1 MRNILFFLA
10 ACSILNLSAET
21 YKIGFG
27 SCLDQRNT
35 QDIFFTIKNEG
46 LDHFIFLGD
55 NVYGDAPWTGNL
67 NKLIEAYR
75 IQKTKLPAW
84 LSEMQIDAIWDDHDY
99 GLNDGGKNFTLKA
112 EAQDLFLNF
121 WDIPRSDPRHS
132 REGIYF
138 SKTLNIDNKRVKII
152 ALDTRYFRS
161 DLKGQRNQYQPNL
174 DSDATILGSQQ
185 WEWLKNEVAEPAD
198 LILLL
203 SSIQILATQHRF
215 EKWSNFPAE
224 REKLLKLINESPN
237 AANTILIS
245 GDRHRGALYKSNAT
259 YELTASALNKVAS
272 QNVELDPLLIDQ
284 TFPEL
289 NYGIVE
295 IDSEDNLVKIFLKDI
310 NGDILV
316 QGSINI

>member
-10 ACSILNLSAET
+10 ACSILNLSAQT
-21 YKIGFG
+21 YRIGFG

-35 QDIFFTIKNEG
+35 QDIFSTIETEN
-46 LDHFIFLGD
+46 LDHFVFLGD
-55 NVYGDAPWTGNL
+55 NVYGDALWAGNL
-67 NKLIEAYR
+67 NKLTEAY
-75 IQKTKLPAW
+75 IVQKAKLPTW
-84 LSEMQIDAIWDDHDY
+84 LGDIQIDAIWDDHDY
-99 GLNDGGKNFTLKA
+99 GLNDGGKNFALKA

-121 WDIPRSDPRHS
+121 WNIPKSDPRHS
-132 REGIYF
+132 QEGIYF
-138 SKTLNIDNKRVKII
+138 SKTLIINNKRVKII

-161 DLKGQRNQYQPNL
+161 DLKGQKNQYRPNL

-185 WEWLKNEVAEPAD
+185 WEWLRSEIAEPAD

-259 YELTASALNKVAS
+259 YELTASALNKVGS
-272 QNVELDPLLIDQ
+272 QNVELDPLLVDQ
-284 TFPEL
+284 TFTEL

-295 IDSEDNLVKIFLKDI
+295 IDSEDSSVQIYLKNI
-310 NGDILV
+310 KGEILV
-316 QGSINI
+316 QRSIKI

>member
-1 MRNILFFLA
+1 MRNILIFLA
-10 ACSILNLSAET
+10 ASSILNLSAET

-27 SCLDQRNT
+27 SCLDQRNA
-35 QDIFFTIKNEG
+35 QDIFSTIKNED

-67 NKLIEAYR
+67 NKLAEAYN
-75 IQKTKLPAW
+75 IQKTKLPEW
-84 LSEMQIDAIWDDHDY
+84 LDDIQIDAIWDDHDY
-99 GLNDGGKNFTLKA
+99 GLNDGGRNFLLKA

-121 WDIPRSDPRHS
+121 WDIPKSDPRHS
-132 REGIYF
+132 QQGIYF
-138 SKTLNIDNKRVKII
+138 SRILDVQNKRVKII

-161 DLKGQRNQYQPNL
+161 DLKGKKNQYQPNL
-174 DSDATILGSQQ
+174 DTNATILGSEQ
-185 WEWLKNEVAEPAD
+185 WEWLESELAEPAD

-215 EKWSNFPAE
+215 EKWSNFPKE
-224 REKLLKLINESPN
+224 REKLLKLIGKSPN
-237 AANTILIS
+237 ATNTILVS
-245 GDRHRGALYKSNAT
+245 GDRHRGALYRSNAT

-295 IDSEDNLVKIFLKDI
+295 INSEDNLVKIFLKDI

-316 QGSINI
+316 QGSIKI

>member
-1 MRNILFFLA
+1 MRNTLFFLA

-27 SCLDQRNT
+27 SCLDQRNP
-35 QDIFFTIKNEG
+35 QGIFSTIKSEN

-67 NKLIEAYR
+67 YKLVEAYN
-75 IQKTKLPAW
+75 IQKTKLPPW
-84 LSEMQIDAIWDDHDY
+84 LDNIAIDAIWDDHDY
-99 GLNDGGKNFTLKA
+99 GLNDGGQNFALRA

-121 WDIPRSDPRHS
+121 WDIPQSDARHS

-152 ALDTRYFRS
+152 AMDTRYFRS

-316 QGSINI
+316 QGSIKI

>member
-1 MRNILFFLA
+1 MRNILIFLA
-10 ACSILNLSAET
+10 ASSILNLSAET

-35 QDIFFTIKNEG
+35 QDIFSTIKNED

-67 NKLIEAYR
+67 NKLAEAYN
-75 IQKTKLPAW
+75 IQKTKLPEW
-84 LSEMQIDAIWDDHDY
+84 LDAIQIDAIWDDHDY
-99 GLNDGGKNFTLKA
+99 GLNDGGRNFLLKS

-121 WDIPRSDPRHS
+121 WDIPKSDPRHS
-132 REGIYF
+132 QEGIYF
-138 SKTLNIDNKRVKII
+138 SKILDVQNKRVKII

-161 DLKGQRNQYQPNL
+161 ELKGKKNQYQPNL
-174 DSDATILGSQQ
+174 DTNATILGSQQ
-185 WEWLKNEVAEPAD
+185 WEWLESELAEPAD

-215 EKWSNFPAE
+215 EKWSNFPKE
-224 REKLLKLINESPN
+224 REKLLKLIGKSPN
-237 AANTILIS
+237 ATNTILVS
-245 GDRHRGALYKSNAT
+245 GDRHRGALYKSNT
-259 YELTASALNKVAS
+259 VYELTASALNKVAS
-272 QNVELDPLLIDQ
+272 QNLELDPLLIDK

-295 IDSEDNLVKIFLKDI
+295 IDSKKSSVQIYLKSI
-310 NGDILV
+310 KGDILV
-316 QGSINI
+316 QGSIKI

>member
-1 MRNILFFLA
+1 L
-10 ACSILNLSAET
+10 
-21 YKIGFG
+21 YK
-27 SCLDQRNT
+27 
-35 QDIFFTIKNEG
+35 
-46 LDHFIFLGD
+46 
-55 NVYGDAPWTGNL
+55 
-67 NKLIEAYR
+67 
-75 IQKTKLPAW
+75 KTKLPTW
-84 LSEMQIDAIWDDHDY
+84 LGDIQIDAIWDDHDY
-99 GLNDGGKNFTLKA
+99 GLNDGGKNFALKA

-121 WDIPRSDPRHS
+121 WDIPQSDPRYS
-132 REGIYF
+132 QEGIYF
-138 SKTLNIDNKRVKII
+138 SKTLNVDNKRVKII

-185 WEWLKNEVAEPAD
+185 WEWLKSEVAEPAD
-198 LILLL
+198 LILML

-224 REKLLKLINESPN
+224 RERLLKLINESPN
-237 AANTILIS
+237 TANTILIS

-272 QNVELDPLLIDQ
+272 QNVELDPLLVDQ

-295 IDSEDNLVKIFLKDI
+295 IDSEDNSVKIYLKDI
-310 NGDILV
+310 KGDILV
-316 QGSINI
+316 QGSIKI

>member
-1 MRNILFFLA
+1 MRNILIFLA
-10 ACSILNLSAET
+10 TSSLLNLSAET

-27 SCLDQRNT
+27 SCLDQRKA
-35 QDIFFTIKNEG
+35 QDIFSTIETEN

-67 NKLIEAYR
+67 NKLEKAYSV
-75 IQKTKLPAW
+75 QKTKLPAW
-84 LSEMQIDAIWDDHDY
+84 LGDMQIDAIWDDHDY
-99 GLNDGGKNFTLKA
+99 GLNDGGKNFALKGQ
-112 EAQDLFLNF
+112 AQDLFLNF
-121 WDIPRSDPRHS
+121 WDIPKSDPRHS
-132 REGIYF
+132 QEGIYF
-138 SKTLNIDNKRVKII
+138 SKTLNVDKKRVKII

-174 DSDATILGSQQ
+174 DNDATILGSEQ
-185 WEWLKNEVAEPAD
+185 WKWLKTEIAEPAD

-215 EKWSNFPAE
+215 EKWSNFPLE

-237 AANTILIS
+237 ASNTILVS
-245 GDRHRGALYKSNAT
+245 EDRHRVALYKSNAT

-272 QNVELDPLLIDQ
+272 QNLELDPLLVDK

-295 IDSEDNLVKIFLKDI
+295 INSKESSVQIYLKNI
-310 NGDILV
+310 KGDILV